1 MSKGDVARIVVDS
14 SAGKAA
20 APTWRRVAVLRKRG
34 THMGDRFTIPAGSIG
49 RGPYELLIQG
59 RVLNGDRYRIANYV
73 ATWKFRVW
81 RR

>member
-1 MSKGDVARIVVDS
+1 
-14 SAGKAA
+14 
-20 APTWRRVAVLRKRG
+20 VLRKRG
-34 THMGDRFTIPAGSIG
+34 THMGDTFTSPAGSIG

-73 ATWKFRVW
+73 ATWTFRVW